1 MSGAGPGRRAS
12 TGTDGCRQAP
22 AGAGADGTV
31 TDMTAPAAPGPA
43 ASRWWDVGAAAT
55 LVVAAV
61 LTATSEVG
69 VRPLAVVACVA
80 LVPFWLL
87 VARPVVHRPD
97 DRVDARSVLV
107 VAAAAV
113 VAGLAVA
120 GAPQLAVLQ
129 AFLMPLLWTVL
140 PSPRSAV
147 PANVVLVVAVALGF
161 VVSLGPSAD
170 TLVTAVTSEGLSLGF
185 SLALGFWI
193 TAIARTGVERGRLL
207 DELRAAQDELAA
219 HHRDAG
225 TVAERE
231 RWAREVHDTVAQ
243 SLTGLVMLGQQAR
256 TALVAGDAAT
266 GLARVELIESAA
278 RDALTDARTLVAAT
292 ASSALDDGGV
302 AAALRRVADRVA
314 RESGVAVT
322 VDVEAGTSLPR
333 DQQVVVV
340 RVVQEALANVRRHSG
355 SGTAH
360 VALRPARDD
369 EGAGS
374 ARGSVLTV
382 RDEGV
387 GFDTTRPRTGFGL
400 DGLAERLRLAGGWSE
415 VVSGPDGTTVTAH
428 LPGEAAP

>member
-1 MSGAGPGRRAS
+1 
-12 TGTDGCRQAP
+12 
-22 AGAGADGTV
+22 
-31 TDMTAPAAPGPA
+31 MTATAAPGPA

-55 LVVAAV
+55 LVVAVV
-61 LTATSEVG
+61 LTATSQVG
-69 VRPLAVVACVA
+69 VRPLAVAACVT

-87 VARPVVHRPD
+87 AARPVVRRPE
-97 DRVDARSVLV
+97 DRVDARSVAV
-107 VAAAAV
+107 VAAAAL

-161 VVSLGPSAD
+161 VVSLGPSVD

-193 TAIARTGVERGRLL
+193 TAIARTGAERGRLL

-231 RWAREVHDTVAQ
+231 RLAREIHDTVAQ
-243 SLTGLVMLGQQAR
+243 SLTGLVMLAQQAR
-256 TALVAGDAAT
+256 TALVAGDKAT
-266 GLARVELIESAA
+266 GLARVELVETSA

-292 ASSALDDGGV
+292 ASSGLDADGV
-302 AAALRRVADRVA
+302 ADALRRVGDRFA

-322 VDVEAGTSLPR
+322 VDVDPGTTLPR
-333 DQQVVVV
+333 DHQVVVV
-340 RVVQEALANVRRHSG
+340 RVVQEALANVRKHSG

-360 VALRPARDD
+360 VALGPARPG
-369 EGAGS
+369 EGAGG
-374 ARGSVLTV
+374 AGGSVLTV

-387 GFDTTRPRTGFGL
+387 GFDTARPRTGFGL
-400 DGLAERLRLAGGWSE
+400 DGLAERLRLAGGRSE

-428 LPGEAAP
+428 LPGEVAS